1 MKDIFTKDMG
11 SLLTEV
17 AAYLVFALAAL
28 ALIGAIL
35 ALVGVGFLGGLIGGI
50 GVTTVGFVAFVSL
63 LIAAIISAAIGYG
76 LLVIVKEFKTSQT
89 FNEVLFYI
97 LLVIVAILTLNSIGS
112 LLHGRILSGLIGI
125 IVWGLATFGLVAMK
139 WGE

>member
-11 SLLTEV
+11 GLLTEV
-17 AAYLVFALAAL
+17 AAYLIFALAAL
-28 ALIGAIL
+28 ALIGAVL
-35 ALVGVGFLGGLIGGI
+35 ALVGVGVLGGLMGGT
-50 GVTTVGFVAFVSL
+50 GVGAVGLVAFVYL

-76 LLVIVKEFKTSQT
+76 LLILVKDFKSSQT

-97 LLVIVAILTLNSIGS
+97 LLVIVAILTLNSIGA
-112 LLHGRILSGLIGI
+112 LFHGRILSGLIGI
-125 IVWGLATFGLVAMK
+125 IVWGLATFGLAAMK